1 MVNLC
6 CAREHS
12 FQFPLL
18 DISFTSHS
26 TQPPEPVEIRTMSP
40 PNAPST
46 LGAASSEVYKPHRRM
61 VLTPKFVGNKFGFHC
76 STNIKLIFRLG
87 QASRSRKRKIILEIY
102 QFF

>member
-26 TQPPEPVEIRTMSP
+26 TQPLEPVEIQTASP
-40 PNAPST
+40 SYAPST

-61 VLTPKFVGNKFGFHC
+61 VPTQKFVGNKFGFHC
-76 STNIKLIFRLG
+76 STNIKLIFRLW
-87 QASRSRKRKIILEIY
+87 QASRSQQRKIILEIY
-102 QFF
+102 RFF